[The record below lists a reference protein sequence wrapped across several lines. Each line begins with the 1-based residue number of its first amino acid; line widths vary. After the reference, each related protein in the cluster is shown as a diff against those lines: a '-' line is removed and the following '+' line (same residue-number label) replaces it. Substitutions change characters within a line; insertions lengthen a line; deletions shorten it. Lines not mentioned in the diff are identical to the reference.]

1 MNKIFNPLLF
11 EYSLKSLKRRG
22 SKNIFISIIFI
33 ILIFLLS
40 CAFMISNSLKFE
52 LFTTLSSLP
61 DIIVQ
66 KIKAGRQYDIEKDRI
81 EKILQIPGVSNVI
94 DRVWGYY
101 YYQRAGVNFSV
112 VGLKEFEENYKKNFD
127 SIADAI
133 DFEDFEKKPLMII
146 GSGVKK
152 ILEKNYYKNYFNF
165 VKPNGDFKRVYI
177 KGVFKGESELETND
191 IILLDE
197 KIAREIFG
205 MPKNKSTDLVVKV
218 ANPLE
223 VKTVA
228 SKIKLLYPDTRV
240 ITKEDLKISYQ
251 NIFDYKS
258 GIFLALFIVAV
269 FTFFIIVYDKTSGLT
284 SEEKREIGILK
295 ALGWRIEDILTQKFY
310 EAFII
315 SLSSFLIGVILAL
328 FYVYFLNAPLI
339 RDIFSGYSVLKPS
352 FNLPFVF
359 DFQTF
364 FLIFFTTVPIYIAAC
379 IIPSWRA
386 ATLEADE
393 VIR

>member
-1 MNKIFNPLLF
+1 
-11 EYSLKSLKRRG
+11 
-22 SKNIFISIIFI
+22 
-33 ILIFLLS
+33 
-40 CAFMISNSLKFE
+40 MISNSLKFE

-66 KIKAGRQYDIEKDRI
+66 KIKAGRQYDIEKERI

-177 KGVFKGESELETND
+177 KGVFKGENELETND

-205 MPKNKSTDLVVKV
+205 MPKNKSTDLIVKV